1 MTKELEN
8 LIIFLD
14 FKSNQQKVAC
24 LYLGIPMHEIW
35 LKGLTKKHQLSRDE
49 EGVKVDEWI
58 YRAMIGSLVYLTA
71 SQPNL
76 CLSIRL
82 CAWHEA
88 NPKVS
93 HFQAVKRTIKY
104 VRSIQNYEM
113 KYLEL
118 WNEVLYLN

>member
-71 SQPNL
+71 SQSNL
-76 CLSIRL
+76 L
-82 CAWHEA
+82 
-88 NPKVS
+88 V
-93 HFQAVKRTIKY
+93 
-104 VRSIQNYEM
+104 
-113 KYLEL
+113 
-118 WNEVLYLN
+118 